1 MAIAA
6 KNKVRKTPGLRNQ
19 VRREWK
25 KRTYLFFAFVLAVF
39 AFLAYTLLFGDM
51 GLVKYME
58 LKQNKAWL
66 ESEIIRIDRE
76 NRALSEQVNSLKKD
90 PYYIEKYAREEYGLA
105 KPDEVIFQ
113 FKKKSE
119 QE

>member
-1 MAIAA
+1 MADTLSERGKKAL
-6 KNKVRKTPGLRNQ
+6 GLRGQ

-25 KRTYLFFAFVLAVF
+25 RRTYFFFAMVF
-39 AFLAYTLLFGDM
+39 CAFGLLSYSLLFGDM
-51 GLVKYME
+51 GLIKYIE
-58 LKQNKAWL
+58 LRQNKARL
-66 ESEIIRIDRE
+66 EQEISRLEKE
-76 NRALSEQVNSLKKD
+76 NKTLSQQVDSLKKD

-113 FKKKSE
+113 FKKNTQ